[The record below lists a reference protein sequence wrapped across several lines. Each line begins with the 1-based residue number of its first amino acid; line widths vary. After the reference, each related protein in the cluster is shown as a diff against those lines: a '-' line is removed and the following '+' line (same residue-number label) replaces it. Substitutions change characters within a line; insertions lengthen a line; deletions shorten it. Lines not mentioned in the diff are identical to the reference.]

1 MLLEIIAAVLVLANI
16 ILVAFRS
23 LWNYLFALLAVSVYA
38 YIFFDA
44 KLYSDAGLQVFFFAV
59 NLYGWWA
66 WSRNKVESG
75 TIIVE
80 RLTASGMAFWVLGS
94 IIAILGWGTIMARV
108 TDASYPYW
116 DAAVAMLSVAAQIL
130 MTRRYIENWHWWIFV
145 NAISIPLYLKKDL
158 LLTAAIYALLLATAI
173 WGLLKWRRAAQA
185 TS

>member
-1 MLLEIIAAVLVLANI
+1 MLLEIIAAALVLTNI
-16 ILVAFRS
+16 ILVALRS
-23 LWNYLFALLAVSVYA
+23 LWNYLFALLAVFVYA

-44 KLYSDAGLQVFFFAV
+44 KLYSDAGLQLFFFAV

-66 WSRNKVESG
+66 WSRNKSDSG
-75 TIIVE
+75 AIIVE
-80 RLTASGMAFWVLGS
+80 RLTVSGMTLWVLGS
-94 IIAILGWGTIMARV
+94 IIATLGWGTMMARL

-173 WGLLKWRRAAQA
+173 WGLVQWRRAAKTA
-185 TS
+185 T

>member
-1 MLLEIIAAVLVLANI
+1 MLLEIIAAALVLANI
-16 ILVAFRS
+16 VLVALRS

-66 WSRNKVESG
+66 WSRNKADSG
-75 TIIVE
+75 AIVIE
-80 RLTASGMAFWVLGS
+80 RLTRRGTILWILGS
-94 IIAILGWGTIMARV
+94 VVAILGWGTMMARL

-130 MTRRYIENWHWWIFV
+130 MTRRYIENWHWWIIV

-158 LLTAAIYALLLATAI
+158 HLTAAIYTLLLTIAI
-173 WGLLKWRRAAQA
+173 WGLIKWHRAAWVPE
-185 TS
+185 

>member
-1 MLLEIIAAVLVLANI
+1 MLLEIIAAALVLANI
-16 ILVAFRS
+16 ILVALRS

-38 YIFFDA
+38 FIFFEA
-44 KLYSDAGLQVFFFAV
+44 KLYSDAGLQLFFFAV

-66 WSRNKVESG
+66 WSRNKADSG
-75 TIIVE
+75 AIVVE
-80 RLTASGMAFWVLGS
+80 RLTTRGTTLWILGS
-94 IIAILGWGTIMARV
+94 VVAILGWGTLMARL

-116 DAAVAMLSVAAQIL
+116 DASVAMLSVAAQIL

-173 WGLLKWRRAAQA
+173 WGLLKWRRALLA
-185 TS
+185 TT